1 MNRAHDGVFFLSS
14 FKNEKETSKFNYVAM
29 GALEG
34 ALVNVIEAAEQILGP
49 FFVLCNGGVDRRGA
63 PEKNLGP
70 FLKMAGRRPAR
81 HVAGRRPSIVD
92 CDRRQAG
99 GLHDKWQGRRHIMT
113 DGRPGACMT
122 DDRPKA
128 CHDTRQAEG
137 LHMTYDSHPSDLC
150 QCLVRG
156 ALGGPL
162 SPPPSPR
169 RPLIAAVSPHAS
181 ALPKLSSSPS
191 TYTLHYPIHV
201 VVKHLFK

>member
-49 FFVLCNGGVDRRGA
+49 FFMLCNGGADRRGA

-113 DGRPGACMT
+113 DGRPEACMT

-137 LHMTYDSHPSDLC
+137 LHMTYDSHPRDLC

-156 ALGGPL
+156 ALGGQPTM
-162 SPPPSPR
+162 PAPGEATTM
-169 RPLIAAVSPHAS
+169 I
-181 ALPKLSSSPS
+181 
-191 TYTLHYPIHV
+191 
-201 VVKHLFK
+201 

>member
-34 ALVNVIEAAEQILGP
+34 ALVNVIEAAEQTLGP
-49 FFVLCNGGVDRRGA
+49 FFMLCNGGADRRGA

-113 DGRPGACMT
+113 DGRPEACMT

-137 LHMTYDSHPSDLC
+137 LHMTYDNHPRDLC

-156 ALGGPL
+156 TLGGP
-162 SPPPSPR
+162 R
-169 RPLIAAVSPHAS
+169 NNI
-181 ALPKLSSSPS
+181 
-191 TYTLHYPIHV
+191 TT
-201 VVKHLFK
+201 

>member
-1 MNRAHDGVFFLSS
+1 M
-14 FKNEKETSKFNYVAM
+14 
-29 GALEG
+29 
-34 ALVNVIEAAEQILGP
+34 
-49 FFVLCNGGVDRRGA
+49 LCNGGADRRGA

-137 LHMTYDSHPSDLC
+137 LHMTCDSHPRDLC

-156 ALGGPL
+156 ALGGHSNSIQNPPTKL
-162 SPPPSPR
+162 AGIYPCVVWLDHHDGGFRPGSHYLVQSPPSTAASLRCCYSP
-169 RPLIAAVSPHAS
+169 AVP
-181 ALPKLSSSPS
+181 P
-191 TYTLHYPIHV
+191 
-201 VVKHLFK
+201 